1 MSDSNKLWT
10 EKYRP
15 EKIEDLLISKENLQK
30 IHIWINGFIKKKD
43 PNISNCLLI
52 YGPPGSG
59 KTSLAYI
66 ILKKYKYDIIELNA
80 SELRKQKVM
89 NEKLH
94 DILQKKNILSLF
106 QKKKTENAIIMDEI
120 DGLTSGEKGTLTD
133 LIKIM
138 FPKKNE
144 LKSNPEKYRYKQHN
158 PFICISNVLDKK
170 INEIKNKSIFLNV
183 KYPSNKD
190 LDNLAKKILTKE
202 KKNFDDLIIKD
213 IVKRSQSD
221 MRRLITIL
229 EYTFNSNN
237 FEFDYTKCKKLLDN
251 FDKKSIDN
259 TNYDCAE
266 SILNDYLGI
275 EETYLNYNNKNIISI
290 IIHENFINK
299 ILNKKTKTYTD
310 DKKYNDILS
319 IYNNFTKGDIIDL
332 NIYKNQYWDL
342 NIYYCLYTCIE
353 PSFII
358 NKTNIS
364 KNKTN
369 FSLKFSTL
377 LNKTSLEY
385 LNLKFINSIL
395 VNYKYS
401 NSVNICDISELISE
415 YKIESES
422 FDNLNL
428 NKLLKFSNSN

>member
-1 MSDSNKLWT
+1 M
-10 EKYRP
+10 
-15 EKIEDLLISKENLQK
+15 
-30 IHIWINGFIKKKD
+30 
-43 PNISNCLLI
+43 
-52 YGPPGSG
+52 
-59 KTSLAYI
+59 
-66 ILKKYKYDIIELNA
+66 
-80 SELRKQKVM
+80 
-89 NEKLH
+89 
-94 DILQKKNILSLF
+94 
-106 QKKKTENAIIMDEI
+106 
-120 DGLTSGEKGTLTD
+120 
-133 LIKIM
+133 
-138 FPKKNE
+138 
-144 LKSNPEKYRYKQHN
+144 
-158 PFICISNVLDKK
+158 
-170 INEIKNKSIFLNV
+170 
-183 KYPSNKD
+183 
-190 LDNLAKKILTKE
+190 
-202 KKNFDDLIIKD
+202 
-213 IVKRSQSD
+213 
-221 MRRLITIL
+221 
-229 EYTFNSNN
+229 
-237 FEFDYTKCKKLLDN
+237 
-251 FDKKSIDN
+251 
-259 TNYDCAE
+259 
-266 SILNDYLGI
+266 GI